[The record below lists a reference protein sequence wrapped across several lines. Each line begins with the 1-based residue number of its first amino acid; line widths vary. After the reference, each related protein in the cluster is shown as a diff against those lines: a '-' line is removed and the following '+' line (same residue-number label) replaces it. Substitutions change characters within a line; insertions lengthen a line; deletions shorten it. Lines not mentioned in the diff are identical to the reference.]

1 MFLLPEFPQGYLHL
15 LPLQFRL
22 QPLRS
27 IRGSGDVLLSP
38 DVCAFELLDGILILL
53 RRFCRSTLRR
63 RRRLAK
69 RWVKQEVRIPP
80 EYCPTWTLM
89 RWQIRQPPA
98 ASLHRP
104 QTPDVQTALKQGCA
118 VLALQLKTPVPVRL

>member
-22 QPLRS
+22 RS
-27 IRGSGDVLLSP
+27 QKHSRIPEMYCCLQTSAHSSYWTVYWYSP
-38 DVCAFELLDGILILL
+38 SFLPKHFAK
-53 RRFCRSTLRR
+53 TTTP
-63 RRRLAK
+63 AK

-98 ASLHRP
+98 ASLHSP
-104 QTPDVQTALKQGCA
+104 QTPDVQAALKQGCA